1 MNEWPIVEPKN
12 LDITGRNLTDAEM
25 DKLRPHFDSVSSV
38 LLAKTITIVENSI
51 AEAKDTEAAS
61 IWVQWLL
68 NAGLQSFDTINQLI
82 EGKDVSSP

>member
-12 LDITGRNLTDAEM
+12 LDIAGRELTDAEL
-25 DKLRPHFDSVSSV
+25 DKLRPHFDG
-38 LLAKTITIVENSI
+38 LHYLIDTITTVENNI
-51 AEAKDTEAAS
+51 AKAKDTEAAS

-82 EGKDVSSP
+82 EGKDV

>member
-12 LDITGRNLTDAEM
+12 LDITGRNLTNAEM
-25 DKLRPHFDSVSSV
+25 DKLRPHFDG
-38 LLAKTITIVENSI
+38 LNYLTKTITIVENNI
-51 AEAKDTEAAS
+51 AKAKDTEAAS

-82 EGKDVSSP
+82 EGKDV